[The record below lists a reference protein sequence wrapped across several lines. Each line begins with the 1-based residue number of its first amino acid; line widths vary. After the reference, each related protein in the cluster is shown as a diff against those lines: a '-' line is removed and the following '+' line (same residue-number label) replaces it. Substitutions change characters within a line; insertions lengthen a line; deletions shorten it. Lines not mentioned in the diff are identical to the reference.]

1 MFVNVGD
8 PEKKESLET
17 FFVAQLVYI
26 LKNNEFSPADVYKII
41 QTVKKTT
48 NMSSYDHL
56 IQEAKK
62 EGFDSGIEKGASQKE
77 REVIGNI
84 LAQFP
89 NWDDE
94 KIADLAVST
103 LEIVRA
109 VRTELGL

>member
-17 FFVAQLVYI
+17 FFVAQFVYI

-48 NMSSYDHL
+48 NMSSYDYI

-62 EGFDSGIEKGASQKE
+62 EGFDSGIEKGIEKE
-77 REVIGNI
+77 RKVIGNI